1 MECSSPAQT
10 GKHEGECGVHGK
22 IAVSEFTQLPLD
34 VFLAT
39 DFILDDDRGHL
50 HIGSAQRNAVDL
62 GIGKPAKNSN
72 SYQMYVNMQIYQRAV
87 TLVTCIEKKEL
98 YAIDLQTLFNLPWV
112 CVQVR

>member
-10 GKHEGECGVHGK
+10 GKHEGECGVHGE

-72 SYQMYVNMQIYQRAV
+72 SYQIIIYQRAV
-87 TLVTCIEKKEL
+87 TLVSEKKEL